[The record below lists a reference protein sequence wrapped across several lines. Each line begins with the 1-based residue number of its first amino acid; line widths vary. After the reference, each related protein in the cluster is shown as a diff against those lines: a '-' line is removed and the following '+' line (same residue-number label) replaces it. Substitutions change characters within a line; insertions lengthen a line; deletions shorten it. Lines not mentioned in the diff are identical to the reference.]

1 MPEKTPKSITI
12 DPSRWVEDYG
22 DYLLRFAQSR
32 VGNPTA
38 AEDLVQET
46 FLAALKARDKFSGK
60 SSVKTW
66 LTGILKY
73 KVIDHYRK
81 DSRTDTFSELTSF
94 YGREA
99 EEMFGPNH
107 HWRSDNISPPRDWQP
122 EQLANID
129 RKEFMEQFRL
139 CCDKLPEKIRQVFIL
154 REIDDLK
161 TDEIC
166 TLLSISRQNL
176 WTILHRA
183 RMALRRC
190 LEKVWFADQ
199 PI

>member
-1 MPEKTPKSITI
+1 MVEKTSKSSAI
-12 DPSRWVEDYG
+12 DPSRWVENYG

-46 FLAALKARDKFSGK
+46 FLAALKARDKFTGK

-81 DSRTDTFSELTSF
+81 NSRTDTFSELTSF

-99 EEMFGPNH
+99 EEMFGSNH
-107 HWRSDNISPPRDWQP
+107 HWRSDNISPPRDWRP

-129 RKEFMEQFRL
+129 RKEFMEQFRI
-139 CCDKLPEKIRQVFIL
+139 CSEKLPEKIRQVFIM

-166 TLLSISRQNL
+166 TRLSISRQNL

-183 RMALRRC
+183 RMSLRRC
-190 LEKVWFADQ
+190 LENVWFADQ